1 MSAEGLTPAE
11 VVELTE
17 QCEFACGLFRE
28 MAHEL
33 ELAKFKSES
42 VSIPLLSI
50 AVDILLSIAVD
61 IAASS
66 GMKREKIHKMV
77 DAYFDATIARNAGER
92 PVQS

>member
-50 AVDILLSIAVD
+50 AVDI
-61 IAASS
+61 AASS